1 MILDLY
7 LLIELGK
14 MNVNSSNHAT
24 HGTVS
29 SELRLGPHI
38 TTSAVLLLLVLQV
51 ESRHWRMMRALLSHI
66 AHTTLGSVHNT
77 GESLT
82 NDGVVGLLAAMSLVM
97 PTGQVPLQQSHET
110 LVGVITLEA
119 TSQPTRKRS
128 TQGSPEYQRASAYL
142 RGARGGNEEIR
153 RRRES
158 ARGSD
163 PGLMGYTRLIGVPG
177 FRDFRRCEKRLGWT

>member
-1 MILDLY
+1 MILDSY
-7 LLIELGK
+7 LLIELGE

-24 HGTVS
+24 HSTVS
-29 SELRLGPHI
+29 GELRLGPHI

-51 ESRHWRMMRALLSHI
+51 EGRHWRMMRALLSYI
-66 AHTTLGSVHNT
+66 AHTTLGSVHNA
-77 GESLT
+77 GEGLT

-97 PTGQVPLQQSHET
+97 PAGQVPLQQSHET
-110 LVGVITLEA
+110 LVSIITLET

-128 TQGSPEYQRASAYL
+128 TRESPEYQRASAYL

-153 RRRES
+153 RRQES

-163 PGLMGYTRLIGVPG
+163 PDLMGYIR
-177 FRDFRRCEKRLGWT
+177 